1 MQLYPILSVFL
12 LNILS
17 NLSKHRGLFDV
28 GMGCGDGA
36 EISELCG
43 LKILADIQSKIPEIE
58 FGLYRDDGLAI
69 MKSSNGQKTEK
80 IRKKLF
86 EIFKNNDLKIT
97 VQMRQ
102 HEVNFLDVTL
112 NLLENTY
119 KPYKKPG
126 DKIWYIHKESNHPMK
141 IKTEMPKIIEKRISN
156 I

>member
-1 MQLYPILSVFL
+1 
-12 LNILS
+12 
-17 NLSKHRGLFDV
+17 
-28 GMGCGDGA
+28 MGCGDGA

-43 LKILADIQSKIPEIE
+43 LKVLADIQSKIPEIE

-102 HEVNFLDVTL
+102 HKVNL
-112 NLLENTY
+112 
-119 KPYKKPG
+119 
-126 DKIWYIHKESNHPMK
+126 
-141 IKTEMPKIIEKRISN
+141 
-156 I
+156 